1 LRPRHLKAAGGSFCF
16 CEVICFVAKFQEIYL
31 TRSSEVM
38 AMLAMLVSSS
48 ALAYGPHSAAVA
60 PRPALRTSS
69 ASRAFAHMKVVEED
83 NYPTMEELAKEAGM
97 SVAEYEKS
105 MGFDQAMTEEEYQSE
120 QVQAEMS
127 AGAKKVINNMRS
139 ASGVEFAPWMKV
151 DAEAIAK
158 AKMERAERKIRSAT
172 TKKSDTMLIDPQAAE
187 LGAGGGL
194 KSKVLSE
201 EEVELRWSTQDEVGN
216 AGFIVQRRKGGQPE
230 FADIASYKS
239 FSPLKTKGV
248 AGGEYV
254 FLDDAVSPGTW
265 VYRILDCN
273 TNGER
278 SAVCQK
284 LVEIDSKSETSQTVL
299 VGVLIAGL
307 ALALVVG
314 GVLSDPIQTTAEGR
328 AASFF

>member
-1 LRPRHLKAAGGSFCF
+1 LRHRHLKAAGGSFCF
-16 CEVICFVAKFQEIYL
+16 CEVICFVAKLQEIYL

-278 SAVCQK
+278 SVA
-284 LVEIDSKSETSQTVL
+284 DGTRRR
-299 VGVLIAGL
+299 ADRRPRPR
-307 ALALVVG
+307 ARRW
-314 GVLSDPIQTTAEGR
+314 GR
-328 AASFF
+328 PL